1 MKPHLTFSGC
11 EQAVVALP
19 SLRTV
24 LARCK
29 ELYEAQHPETKHGSQ
44 GGGRDGKGTRRMTE
58 NADSATSVASSFV
71 KDTAEKTGRGKRT
84 VEEDVA
90 IGTKLTPAAAE
101 IIRGTPVDVRVLG

>member
-29 ELYEAQHPETKHGSQ
+29 ELYEAQHPETRAGVAGALAKHGKV
-44 GGGRDGKGTRRMTE
+44 GKSAT
-58 NADSATSVASSFV
+58 ADSATASFV
-71 KDTAEKTGRGKRT
+71 DDTASKTGRGART
-84 VEEDVA
+84 VREDVS